1 MLGLPVSTEIRK
13 TIAKTFVLDTF
24 NAMTP
29 KRRKSFDAE
38 ISRITRVNEV
48 SNDTMN
54 IAVGENEPSFS
65 VLHITMRCRDYDK
78 TNIVYLARWFQKK
91 TLFVLE
97 FEGMQQLAI
106 WDNRLI
112 IMDWT
117 EPEKLHVELIG
128 SNLDHMWKNIVEKA
142 VNEKRAQGWIPEEEL
157 VLQRKRKRLEN
168 EIAKYEKL
176 LQTDIQPNRQM
187 ELSSHIEALK
197 TVLNG

>member
-1 MLGLPVSTEIRK
+1 MLGLPVSTNIRK

-24 NAMTP
+24 SAMTP
-29 KRRKSFDAE
+29 KRQKIFNTE
-38 ISRITRVNEV
+38 LSRITIVNEV

-54 IAVGENEPSFS
+54 IATGENVQSFS

-78 TNIVYLARWFQKK
+78 TNTVYLARWLQQR

-97 FEGMQQLAI
+97 YEGMQQLAI

-112 IMDWT
+112 TMDWT

-128 SNLDHMWKNIVEKA
+128 SNLDSIWENIVEKA

-168 EIAKYEKL
+168 EIAKFEKL
-176 LQTDIQPNRQM
+176 LETEIQPNRQM
-187 ELSSHIEALK
+187 ELSSHIEALR
-197 TVLNG
+197 TVLNE